1 MILILD
7 NFDSF
12 TYNLVDCFNQLEIE
26 CIVKRNDTQVKELVE
41 LKINGL
47 VLSPGPGIPSTSGNL
62 MKVLKWYSDK
72 LPILGICLGHQAIG
86 EFFGNQLVKA
96 HKPMHGKI
104 SKINHANHPLFQG
117 IPNHFNAVRY
127 NSLILAKVK
136 NPLIEIAKSNQ
147 NENMVICHETLPIY
161 GVQFHPEAA
170 LTEYG
175 LRLLENWLSISKI
188 VASN

>member
-1 MILILD
+1 LILILD
-7 NFDSF
+7 NYDSF
-12 TYNLVDCFNQLEIE
+12 TYNLVDYFSQLGIE
-26 CIVKRNDTQVKELVE
+26 CIVKRNDTQVKELAE
-41 LKINGL
+41 LNINGL

-62 MKVLKWYSDK
+62 MEVLKWYSDK

-96 HKPMHGKI
+96 NKPMHGKI
-104 SKINHANHPLFQG
+104 SKINHTNHPLFEG
-117 IPNHFNAVRY
+117 IPNNFNAVRY
-127 NSLILAKVK
+127 NSLLLAEVK
-136 NPLIEIAKSNQ
+136 KPIIEIAKSDQ
-147 NENMVICHETLPIY
+147 NENMVICHDTLPIN

-175 LRLLENWLSISKI
+175 LRLLKNWLSISKI